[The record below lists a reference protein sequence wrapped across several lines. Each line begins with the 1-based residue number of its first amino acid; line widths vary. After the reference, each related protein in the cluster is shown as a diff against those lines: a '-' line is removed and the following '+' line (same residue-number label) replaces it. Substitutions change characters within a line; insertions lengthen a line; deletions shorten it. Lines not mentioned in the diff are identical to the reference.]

1 MSTDLAQLACDRY
14 EIADTLH
21 RYAFGLDH
29 CDADALASAFADAA
43 WLAADREGV
52 VREVQAA
59 YELSRDQRDP
69 WGKGML
75 AIWLWRA
82 GSLQQIPTDIALP
95 YVLEIAHD
103 WQGAAR
109 AWHELGCPY
118 ERANMLAWYGGE
130 AEQREALA
138 VFEQLGTAP
147 AAQALRKQMRARGV
161 QGIPRGSRTS
171 TRLDPHGLTRR
182 EVEILS
188 LLSEGLRNAA
198 IAKRLFLSTKTV
210 DHHVSAILTK
220 LGVPSRAEAVAMARK
235 LPG

>member
-1 MSTDLAQLACDRY
+1 
-14 EIADTLH
+14 
-21 RYAFGLDH
+21 
-29 CDADALASAFADAA
+29 
-43 WLAADREGV
+43 
-52 VREVQAA
+52 
-59 YELSRDQRDP
+59 
-69 WGKGML
+69 ML

-82 GSLQQIPTDIALP
+82 GALPQLPTDIAQP
-95 YVLEIAHD
+95 YALEMAQD

-147 AAQALRKQMRARGV
+147 AAQALRKQMRTQGVRGV
-161 QGIPRGSRTS
+161 PRGSRTS
-171 TRLDPHGLTRR
+171 TRCNPHGLTRR
-182 EVEILS
+182 EAEILA
-188 LLSEGLRNAA
+188 LLSEGLRNSA
-198 IAKRLFLSTKTV
+198 IARRLFVSTKTV

-235 LPG
+235 LSGQ